1 MRKFWNIFLTFHL
14 THSHFVIM
22 CVAIVM
28 GIQTTHYNIDFPF
41 VFSSLFFG
49 KGKTAPLQTTVF
61 FIRSFFIRSSDEQ
74 IYFILLNMSKVRN
87 TQQSESS
94 AWQLNSSSFP
104 TVSLRILSSS
114 FFSILAM
121 APHLFGSPTSSCQS
135 YLYLLY
141 LPQLIEVSILSHA
154 W

>member
-1 MRKFWNIFLTFHL
+1 
-14 THSHFVIM
+14 M

-94 AWQLNSSSFP
+94 A
-104 TVSLRILSSS
+104 
-114 FFSILAM
+114 
-121 APHLFGSPTSSCQS
+121 
-135 YLYLLY
+135 
-141 LPQLIEVSILSHA
+141 
-154 W
+154 